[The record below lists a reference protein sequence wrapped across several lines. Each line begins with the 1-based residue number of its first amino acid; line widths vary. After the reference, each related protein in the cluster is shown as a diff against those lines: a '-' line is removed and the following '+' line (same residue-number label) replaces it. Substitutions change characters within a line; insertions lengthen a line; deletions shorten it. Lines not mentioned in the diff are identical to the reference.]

1 MYRRIVLPLL
11 TLVVLVASSLIVVL
25 TPTGIMQSDQQD
37 TPTPT
42 QGRMIVLPAVFNP
55 VLCPPARENR
65 ARLCGQVVRP
75 QGMAILGA
83 NVQVFRK
90 TGSTNWQSG
99 PTETTNAAGRFEF
112 DLVPAE
118 YALKISHSTHGSE
131 WFDDKPDPGGP
142 FPPSNAGTVLLS
154 AGDVR
159 NDILIVLGVI
169 FTPTPTITASAT
181 PTPTAT
187 TVIPKVTVRPV
198 DCARIDFVGDMFSVC
213 AFRQPTRDLDQTTTP
228 STPNPDLTP
237 SPTPT
242 PLPPVQCPI
251 TISFIVPCASPLFAD
266 IRLNPPSPGG
276 LKNMTCTPELVGT
289 VCRATLQSDT
299 DFLPKTVHEI
309 WATYSCETGTEISWQ
324 IGWTGLCDPK
334 GNVRESL
341 QNVEPSHTPE
351 GPTPTPTPGPS
362 PTPSPSPTSDILVTL
377 YYLQVTATPT
387 PAPFPV
393 PPALPPIPKQPDDPG
408 SHDPFRC
415 YINESP
421 PPGPAAVPPAPSFY
435 WENWSG
441 VSTEAPG
448 PGLVPATTAQLQSGA
463 VTIRTDADGNYAFLT
478 QPGYCYVVHVE
489 HTDPND
495 LWDAYSPAVGNSNAP
510 GATAIEN
517 LDLTR
522 YE

>member
-42 QGRMIVLPAVFNP
+42 QGPMIVLPAVFNLVP
-55 VLCPPARENR
+55 CPPARSGR

-75 QGMAILGA
+75 QGTPILGA

-90 TGSTNWQSG
+90 TGSTSWQSG
-99 PTETTNAAGRFEF
+99 PTETTNTVGRFEF

-118 YALKISHSTHGSE
+118 YALKIWHSSHGSE

-154 AGDVR
+154 AGDVW
-159 NDILIVLGVI
+159 NDIVVVLGVF
-169 FTPTPTITASAT
+169 FTPTPTITASVT
-181 PTPTAT
+181 PTSTPTAT
-187 TVIPKVTVRPV
+187 SVIPKVTVMPV

-213 AFRQPTRDLDQTTTP
+213 AFRPQPPRDLEQASATP
-228 STPNPDLTP
+228 STPNPEWTP

-242 PLPPVQCPI
+242 PLPPIQCPI

-276 LKNMTCTPELVGT
+276 PNAMTCSSEPVGT
-289 VCRATLQSDT
+289 VCTATLQSDT

-309 WATYSCETGTEISWQ
+309 WATYSCESGTEITWQ

-351 GPTPTPTPGPS
+351 GPKPTPTPGPS
-362 PTPSPSPTSDILVTL
+362 PTSDVLVTL
-377 YYLQVTATPT
+377 YYLVVTATPT

-393 PPALPPIPKQPDDPG
+393 PPVLPPIPKQPDAPG

-421 PPGPAAVPPAPSFY
+421 PPAPAAVLPAPSFY
-435 WENWSG
+435 WGKWSG
-441 VSTEAPG
+441 VPIEIPG
-448 PGLVPATTAQLQSGA
+448 PRLVPATTAQLPSGA
-463 VTIRTDADGNYAFLT
+463 VTIRTDVNGDYAFLT
-478 QPGYCYVVHVE
+478 QPGHCYVVHVE
-489 HTDPND
+489 HTDPSN
-495 LWDAYSPAVGNSNAP
+495 LWDTYSPAVGNSNAP
-510 GATAIEN
+510 GATAIED